1 MLSKAAGYSAIEHL
15 RDGRQIEVRAFRP
28 EDPSALIAAVGQ
40 VGPRSRYLRFFTLK
54 RKFSDREREFFLN
67 VDFDEHVACQK
78 PIIAAGRY
86 DCVAPG
92 KAEGRIHCGRP
103 ASGSTCRFP
112 RSPGCWATGGAA
124 RSITRSSGGPARR
137 PARCEP
143 LATPTRDRPANQP
156 TASASA
162 ASSCPGGNGFFK

>member
-40 VGPRSRYLRFFTLK
+40 VGPRSSYLRFFTLK

-86 DCVAPG
+86 VCVAPG
-92 KAEGRIHCGRP
+92 KAEGRI
-103 ASGSTCRFP
+103 SLWSTGIRVDLP
-112 RSPGCWATGGAA
+112 ISEIAWMLGYR
-124 RSITRSSGGPARR
+124 RSSSFNHAFKRWTGKAPGWLRTDGKAR
-137 PARCEP
+137 A
-143 LATPTRDRPANQP
+143 
-156 TASASA
+156 
-162 ASSCPGGNGFFK
+162 